1 MKNRSPHTMH
11 DSLYKKFPEKA
22 KFIETEGRLVVAW
35 GRGQERGLTEN
46 RNQVSFGG

>member
-1 MKNRSPHTMH
+1 MH